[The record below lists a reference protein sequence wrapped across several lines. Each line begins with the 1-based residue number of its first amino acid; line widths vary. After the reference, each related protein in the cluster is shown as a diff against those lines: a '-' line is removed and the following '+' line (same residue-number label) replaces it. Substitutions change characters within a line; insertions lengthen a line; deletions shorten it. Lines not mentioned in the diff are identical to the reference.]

1 MSIAVDDHLLIA
13 AQRGD
18 MVALERVIAQ
28 CRPNLRRYASR
39 YCVTTSDAEEA
50 VQESLI
56 ILYRR
61 LPALRSVGAFSGW
74 LFQVIQHECQLLARK
89 MFHQH
94 VPLDAAIEDRYLT
107 TCTDI
112 ELRLAARD
120 GEDPHSPGAAAH
132 PGTSFNVNIREKQY
146 VSDETALDPSGA
158 WSHRR
163 GLSHRG
169 LFARGQPSRC
179 GAAAWRQCAGCLPW
193 LPDMLACRT
202 VRGDSY
208 EKA

>member
-18 MVALERVIAQ
+18 TVALERVIAQ

-61 LPALRSVGAFSGW
+61 LPVLRSVGAFSEW
-74 LFQVIQHECQLLARK
+74 LFQVLRRECQRLAQK

-94 VPLDAAIEDRYLT
+94 VPLDDAIEDKYLT
-107 TCTDI
+107 TRTDI
-112 ELRLAARD
+112 ELRLDIVMAIQSLPDIYREIIVQRDLEELTVKEIAARL
-120 GEDPHSPGAAAH
+120 GLLPETVKTRIHRGRLL
-132 PGTSFNVNIREKQY
+132 IREH
-146 VSDETALDPSGA
+146 L
-158 WSHRR
+158 
-163 GLSHRG
+163 
-169 LFARGQPSRC
+169 
-179 GAAAWRQCAGCLPW
+179 
-193 LPDMLACRT
+193 LA
-202 VRGDSY
+202 
-208 EKA
+208 